1 MTARAARLVLALSL
15 GVVALAAG
23 RFATWWVEAEGE
35 LELAASLLVS
45 GDPAEASARF
55 APYLRSPWV
64 ADRARSG
71 AALADLVR
79 GGASPDGLDLA
90 AQALAADRLPASR
103 LILWRMLR
111 ERRAGAVLALLERTP
126 PPVRARYRVIET
138 LARLE
143 RGELVVPAGGGDVEL
158 PRRLREIVRRR
169 QRGDDHMLFDR
180 RGRLV
185 GSIASEGVVDLS
197 DAARELDWDRW
208 IERVVDPPADSAG
221 TRLTLDLELSRLARE
236 ALGQDRGS
244 VVVLDVANG
253 DVLAVATDQRTLHR
267 EGPAFLDQLRE
278 PASISKL
285 ITTAAAMR
293 AGVDVDHEISDHACR
308 GSVGVEDGHV
318 WCPVVAG
325 RLRGLDQALAW
336 SCNTSFA
343 RVGLE
348 LGADALLEEY
358 RRFGFALPRAGAG
371 GAVLASGDGSRRWLA
386 ELSIGLEQADIT
398 PLHAARMAAAFGNGG
413 VLPEVRWTLASDGFL
428 GVTPMRRLGDEGGT
442 RVMAPQHAQRIAQ
455 AMRAVVTEGTA
466 RGVDSH
472 GFPVVMKTGTA
483 STPGKGFHV
492 NYIGVGPWPDARY
505 AFAVRVTDQRSSRNV
520 RWAARRV
527 TARLLSRLAHWDGAA
542 PELPQDPP
550 PRRQAAL
557 LAGGG

>member
-1 MTARAARLVLALSL
+1 LTARAARLVFALSL

-23 RFATWWVEAEGE
+23 RFAVWMVEAEGE
-35 LELAASLLVS
+35 VALASSLLVS
-45 GDPAEASARF
+45 GDLAEATARF
-55 APYLRSPWV
+55 APYLESPMV
-64 ADRARSG
+64 GAPARSG
-71 AALADLVR
+71 AALADLMR
-79 GGASPDGLDLA
+79 GAAGPGALDA
-90 AQALAADRLPASR
+90 AAEALAADRLPGSR

-111 ERRAGAVLALLERTP
+111 ERRAGAALALLERTP
-126 PPVRARYRVIET
+126 APVRARYRVIET

-143 RGELVVPAGGGDVEL
+143 RGELVVPTAGDDLEL
-158 PRRLREIVRRR
+158 PHRLQELVRRR

-185 GSIASEGVVDLS
+185 GSIRSDGAIDLA

-208 IERVVDPPADSAG
+208 IARVAQPLDDSAG

-244 VVVLDVANG
+244 VVILDIASG
-253 DVLAVATDQRTLHR
+253 DVLAVATDQRTLRR
-267 EGPAFLDQLRE
+267 EGPAFLDQLLE

-285 ITTAAAMR
+285 ITASAAMR
-293 AGVDVDHEISDHACR
+293 ARVDVDHEIRDHACR
-308 GSVGVEDGHV
+308 GSVEVEDGHV

-348 LGADALLEEY
+348 LGSDAMLDEY
-358 RRFGFALPRAGAG
+358 RRFGFAPPRADDA
-371 GAVLASGDGSRRWLA
+371 GAVLASADGSRRWLA
-386 ELSIGLEQADIT
+386 ELSIGLEQAGVT
-398 PLHAARMAAAFGNGG
+398 PLHAARMAAVFGNGG
-413 VLPEVRWTLASDGFL
+413 VLPDARFTLASDGFL
-428 GVTPMRRLGDEGGT
+428 GVTPMRRSGETGGT
-442 RVMAPQHAQRIAQ
+442 RVMEAEHAARIAQ

-466 RGVDSH
+466 RGVEPR
-472 GFPVVMKTGTA
+472 GFPVAMKTGTA

-492 NYIGVGPWPDARY
+492 NYIGVGPWPEARY

-527 TARLLSRLAHWDGAA
+527 TARLLARLAAWDGAVPVLP
-542 PELPQDPP
+542 PELP
-550 PRRQAAL
+550 PRRQAAI